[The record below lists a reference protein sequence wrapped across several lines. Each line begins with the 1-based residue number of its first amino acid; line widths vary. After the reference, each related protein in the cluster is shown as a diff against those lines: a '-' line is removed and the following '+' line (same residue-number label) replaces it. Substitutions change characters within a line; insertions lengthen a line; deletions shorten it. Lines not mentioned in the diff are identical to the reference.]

1 VLPRRLFMEGYT
13 IKKVLNNNVV
23 IAERQGKEYVLVGKA
38 IGFNAGKGT
47 KLSEDKI
54 ENKFVKQINNEA
66 ESYDRI
72 LKDIDSEIV
81 GISEEIIFLC
91 EKKLNIKL
99 SEAIHI
105 SLPDHLNFSLRRIEK
120 GIKIENPF
128 LNELNAMYPEEY
140 KLAEKALDMVNERLL
155 VELPEDEAGFICMH
169 INAAVRQQEVSTS
182 LAYTKKIGE
191 IMALISTL
199 LKKEFNKN
207 SLEYIRTVTH
217 LNFMIE
223 RIMNKKTIKNNLLD
237 NIKKD
242 LYNEYNIAIKV
253 AIKIEN
259 LLSIKVPED
268 EIGYI
273 ALHLNRLCGI

>member
-1 VLPRRLFMEGYT
+1 MEEYI

-23 IAERQGKEYVLVGKA
+23 VAEKKDKEYVLVGKA

-47 KLSEDKI
+47 RLSEDKI
-54 ENKFVKQINNEA
+54 ENRFVKEVRPEDENF
-66 ESYDRI
+66 DRV

-81 GISEEIIFLC
+81 GISEEIIFLS
-91 EKKLNIKL
+91 EKKLNVKL
-99 SEAIHI
+99 SEAIHV
-105 SLPDHLNFSLRRIEK
+105 SLPDHINFSIRRIEK
-120 GIKIENPF
+120 GITIENPF
-128 LNELNAMYPEEY
+128 LIELKAMYPIEY
-140 KLAEKALDMVNERLL
+140 SLAEKALNMVNDRLQL
-155 VELPEDEAGFICMH
+155 ELPEDEVGFICMH
-169 INAAVRQQEVSTS
+169 INAAVRKQAVSTS
-182 LAYTKKIGE
+182 LAYTKKIGL
-191 IMALISTL
+191 IMSLISSL
-199 LKKEFNKN
+199 LKKEFDRN

-223 RIMNKKTIKNNLLD
+223 RIMNNKTIKNNLLD

-242 LYNEYNIAIKV
+242 LYNEYAIAIKV

-273 ALHLNRLCGI
+273 ALHLSRLSGI

>member
-1 VLPRRLFMEGYT
+1 MEDYT

-23 IAERQGKEYVLVGKA
+23 VAEKKGTEYVLVGKA
-38 IGFNAGKGT
+38 IGFNVGKGT

-54 ENKFVKQINNEA
+54 ENRFVKELKPEDENF
-66 ESYDRI
+66 DRI

-81 GISEEIIFLC
+81 GISEEIIFLS
-91 EKKLNIKL
+91 EKKLDVKL
-99 SEAIHI
+99 SEAIHV
-105 SLPDHLNFSLRRIEK
+105 SLPDHINFSIRRIEK
-120 GIKIENPF
+120 GITIENPF
-128 LNELNAMYPEEY
+128 LIELKAMYPIEY
-140 KLAEKALDMVNERLL
+140 SLAEKALNMVNDRLQL
-155 VELPEDEAGFICMH
+155 ELPEDEVGFICMH
-169 INAAVRQQEVSTS
+169 INAAVRQQAVSTS
-182 LAYTKKIGE
+182 LAYTKKIGL
-191 IMALISTL
+191 IMGLISSL
-199 LKKEFNKN
+199 LKKEFDRN

-223 RIMNKKTIKNNLLD
+223 RIMNNKTIKNNLLD

-242 LYNEYNIAIKV
+242 LYNEYAIAIKV